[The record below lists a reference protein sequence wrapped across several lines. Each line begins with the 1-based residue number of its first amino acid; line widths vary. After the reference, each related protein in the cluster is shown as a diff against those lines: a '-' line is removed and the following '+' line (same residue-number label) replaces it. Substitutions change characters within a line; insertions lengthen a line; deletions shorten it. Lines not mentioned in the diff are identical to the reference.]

1 MGISS
6 NIFFSPPKFDFSKVN
21 SYSKELIYI
30 KKPINGEKREE
41 YIPCLFIMEYDL
53 SPNFLIYFHGNSE
66 HIFNNEL
73 FGFHFARELN
83 INIIMVEYKG
93 YSIYKGNPDPK
104 SILDDSLIVYKY
116 IKENFKSEE
125 QKIFV
130 CGRSL
135 GSSPAIYLASKK
147 SVDALITISAFESIQ
162 NIGSQFYVGLLFPN
176 ILQSIDYISNVKCPA
191 LFIHGEKDLLI
202 SYNQSQSLFEKCSTN
217 KDKKEFI
224 LRPLMT
230 HSKADFKEDIIS
242 PIKNFFNKLNI
253 TSKLKN
259 ILKPQDKNFK
269 KMFETPEYIQQF
281 IEEKL
286 FEISQFSKI
295 NENKINSC
303 AEILILP
310 MTNEIF
316 IYSTKNIINIYKY
329 DTKLFEIE
337 EKEGNIKYLYCV
349 FDNKFLY
356 LTDSGSLKIYTFDI
370 YGYKLINNIIL
381 KNPRK
386 VISSYENNNIYV
398 LGNDIRKLKI
408 QIKIEQEIIQ
418 SIPKEILI
426 SSFSDILEIRKNII
440 ILSSSKNCC
449 LGWMDENKKIN
460 IFSQKI
466 FPVEKNNLYK
476 LNDNEFLIIEKSKI
490 KKFSLI
496 NDFELKQTFDYGSPF
511 SLLYFINEEKILIRD
526 EIKKHMV
533 KQINLLNL
541 KESEENSLRISD
553 VPHEIEQ
560 IELMKN
566 RRYFIV
572 LIKNIT
578 KFILISKEEYNIE
591 IWGIKKS
598 DKFNSYCPII

>member
-1 MGISS
+1 
-6 NIFFSPPKFDFSKVN
+6 
-21 SYSKELIYI
+21 
-30 KKPINGEKREE
+30 
-41 YIPCLFIMEYDL
+41 
-53 SPNFLIYFHGNSE
+53 
-66 HIFNNEL
+66 
-73 FGFHFARELN
+73 
-83 INIIMVEYKG
+83 
-93 YSIYKGNPDPK
+93 
-104 SILDDSLIVYKY
+104 
-116 IKENFKSEE
+116 
-125 QKIFV
+125 
-130 CGRSL
+130 
-135 GSSPAIYLASKK
+135 
-147 SVDALITISAFESIQ
+147 
-162 NIGSQFYVGLLFPN
+162 
-176 ILQSIDYISNVKCPA
+176 
-191 LFIHGEKDLLI
+191 
-202 SYNQSQSLFEKCSTN
+202 
-217 KDKKEFI
+217 
-224 LRPLMT
+224 
-230 HSKADFKEDIIS
+230 
-242 PIKNFFNKLNI
+242 
-253 TSKLKN
+253 
-259 ILKPQDKNFK
+259 
-269 KMFETPEYIQQF
+269 MFETPEYIQQF

-329 DTKLFEIE
+329 DKKIFEIE

-356 LTDSGSLKIYTFDI
+356 LTDGGSLKIYTFDI

-386 VISSYENNNIYV
+386 VISSYENNSIYV

-408 QIKIEQEIIQ
+408 QIEIEQEIIQ
-418 SIPKEILI
+418 SIPKEIQI

-449 LGWMDENKKIN
+449 LVWMDEENKKIN
-460 IFSQKI
+460 NFSQKI

-496 NDFELKQTFDYGSPF
+496 NDFELKQTFDYNRPF

-526 EIKKHMV
+526 EIKKHVV

-541 KESEENSLRISD
+541 KESEENSLRISIA
-553 VPHEIEQ
+553 PHEIEQ

-578 KFILISKEEYNIE
+578 KVFLSSKEEYNIE
-591 IWGIKKS
+591 IWGIKKP